1 MPRKTDTQYYANTD
15 PRRAVSPARN
25 AAEQPRPGPNAQYA
39 HEYRCVSPLLV
50 KKKKKQQRKKSE
62 PDLRANFANTED
74 APGSWVTT
82 PYKM

>member
-1 MPRKTDTQYYANTD
+1 MPRKTDTRYYANTD

-25 AAEQPRPGPNAQYA
+25 AAEQPRPGTNAQYA

-50 KKKKKQQRKKSE
+50 KKKQKQKTKSE